1 MKKLISL
8 LAIGAIV
15 LGMASCGDKN
25 APEVIKGI
33 LSGDYLEGDFK
44 IEVTHLTT
52 SEYTFEIT
60 ALDEEMYEQGYMYDY
75 LDPFEFEDLYD
86 QYRDNPQAFAEAVIK
101 HYLEYYEEEGIS
113 MEADGYF
120 GPIEDGSSGLY
131 PGAVAY
137 VIVFRFDENY
147 ELVGNISYRKIT
159 LLPPSQTI
167 YLNLSNPLYT
177 WNTTQ
182 YGFGVLWLKG
192 LDQQTNT
199 GINIELYTDE
209 NSADGHF
216 YTNDLYQTEYCI
228 AVHTDTK
235 IASPLLYLDLTGTEN
250 ANAQTYTFSGEFIT
264 KEGIKYVISNT
275 TATYSDDAVIR
286 YEFTNTIED
295 DNQ

>member
-1 MKKLISL
+1 MKKIFSL

-25 APEVIKGI
+25 TPEVIKSI
-33 LSGDYLEGDFK
+33 LNAGDYLEGDFK

-60 ALDEEMYEQGYMYDY
+60 ALDEEMYEQGYYYDY
-75 LDPFEFEDLYD
+75 FNPEEYEDLYN
-86 QYRDNPQAFAEAVIK
+86 QYGDNPQEFAEAVIK
-101 HYLEYYEEEGIS
+101 HYLEDFEEEGVTL
-113 MEADGYF
+113 EEVAEYY
-120 GPIEDGSSGLY
+120 PTEDGSSDLY

-159 LLPPSQTI
+159 LPPPSQTI

-177 WNTTQ
+177 WNTTPYE
-182 YGFGVLWLKG
+182 YGVIWLKG
-192 LDQQTNT
+192 LDQQN
-199 GINIELYTDE
+199 NIGLNLELYTDE

-216 YTNDLYQTEYCI
+216 YANELYQTEYCV

-250 ANAQTYTFSGEFIT
+250 TSAQTYTFSGEFIT
-264 KEGIKYVISNT
+264 QEGIKYVISNT
-275 TATYSDDAVIR
+275 TATFSDDAVYL
-286 YEFTNTIED
+286 YEYTND
-295 DNQ
+295 VRNDQ

>member
-1 MKKLISL
+1 MKKLLSL

-15 LGMASCGDKN
+15 LGMAGCGDKN
-25 APEVIKGI
+25 TPEVII
-33 LSGDYLEGDFK
+33 NAGDYLEGDFK
-44 IEVTHLTT
+44 IKVTNLTT
-52 SEYTFEIT
+52 SGYTFEIT
-60 ALDEEMYEQGYMYDY
+60 ALDEEMYEQGYYYDY
-75 LDPFEFEDLYD
+75 FSPEDYEDLYD
-86 QYRDNPQAFAEAVIK
+86 QYGDNPQAFAEAVIK
-101 HYLEYYEEEGIS
+101 HYLEGFEE
-113 MEADGYF
+113 DGVTLEEVAEHY
-120 GPIEDGSSGLY
+120 PTEDGSSGLY

-159 LLPPSQTI
+159 LSPPSQTI

-177 WNTTQ
+177 WNTTP
-182 YGFGVLWLKG
+182 YGYGVLWLKG
-192 LDQQTNT
+192 LDQQNNI
-199 GINIELYTDE
+199 GINLELYTDE

-216 YTNDLYQTEYCI
+216 HTNDLYQTEYCI

-235 IASPLLYLDLTGTEN
+235 IASPALYLDLTGTEN
-250 ANAQTYTFSGEFIT
+250 ANAQTYTFSGEIIT

-275 TATYSDDAVIR
+275 TATYSDDAVYR